1 MKKVLNKISEK
12 IGFTNT
18 EINVVLFIVGVFIVG
33 LLGKYYNYTTTKT
46 NIRNF
51 DYSEQDSLFFAMNQK
66 VEPKLQ
72 VDKNLEIKV
81 DSKQELLDFRVTK
94 KANKKKNNSLIKEK
108 SVNLNTAGIVV
119 LSTLP
124 GIGKKTAIKIIDLRK
139 NRNGFGSISELT
151 DVKGIGKK
159 KLEKIKKY
167 LFIEE

>member
-18 EINVVLFIVGVFIVG
+18 EINVVLFIVGVFMVG

-66 VEPKLQ
+66 AEPNLQ

-81 DSKQELLDFRVTK
+81 DSKRELL
-94 KANKKKNNSLIKEK
+94 
-108 SVNLNTAGIVV
+108 
-119 LSTLP
+119 
-124 GIGKKTAIKIIDLRK
+124 
-139 NRNGFGSISELT
+139 
-151 DVKGIGKK
+151 
-159 KLEKIKKY
+159 
-167 LFIEE
+167 